1 MNPVSSSSE
10 KPTSSSSSVVP
21 ATTAATY
28 DIKVT
33 LPIDDNYAPVTATFD
48 VAEVAKKL
56 GLTAA
61 TLTQATFFA
70 QEPDGNNVTESTANA
85 PGHWFGKTGNVVEW
99 GENAY
104 VFSEADIAKGTLA
117 IGHYPNRVNN
127 GDTYKFTQGL
137 LYNGK
142 TVLFKVTVTTTAL
155 MYGLNGT
162 PSHMNIAFR
171 RGQLQVQYTL
181 PNRDNVK
188 ISLFTG
194 FGALIDQKMTGIQ
207 NAGGHVHT
215 FDMSKMPT
223 GTYIVKVSTG
233 SYHEAR
239 PINITK

>member
-1 MNPVSSSSE
+1 M
-10 KPTSSSSSVVP
+10 
-21 ATTAATY
+21 
-28 DIKVT
+28 
-33 LPIDDNYAPVTATFD
+33 
-48 VAEVAKKL
+48 
-56 GLTAA
+56 
-61 TLTQATFFA
+61 
-70 QEPDGNNVTESTANA
+70 
-85 PGHWFGKTGNVVEW
+85 
-99 GENAY
+99 
-104 VFSEADIAKGTLA
+104 
-117 IGHYPNRVNN
+117 NN

-142 TVLFKVTVTTTAL
+142 TVLFKVTVTLTNEEGSGAGESTTAL

-215 FDMSKMPT
+215 FDMSKMPA